1 MYVIQKSRTI
11 SDTIVLEDGE
21 KSLKIEFSLD
31 PTAIASS
38 YWRLAGSLYF
48 DREKVRKDPSPE
60 NLEALGK
67 SFEALMQII
76 FNAENSKKIIDF
88 YEGNYFHLLEDI
100 YPYLVNEI
108 FPKLREASRKK
119 AKELKRIR

>member
-67 SFEALMQII
+67 SFEALMQKYYRFKFEEIR
-76 FNAENSKKIIDF
+76 FSDEKMVTLVEKI
-88 YEGNYFHLLEDI
+88 GCHNLTR
-100 YPYLVNEI
+100 NRARRM
-108 FPKLREASRKK
+108 KG
-119 AKELKRIR
+119 